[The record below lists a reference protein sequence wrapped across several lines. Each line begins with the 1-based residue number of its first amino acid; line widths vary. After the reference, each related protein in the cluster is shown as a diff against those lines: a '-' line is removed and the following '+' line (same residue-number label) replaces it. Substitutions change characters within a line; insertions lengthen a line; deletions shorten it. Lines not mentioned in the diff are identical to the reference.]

1 MSQFHFRD
9 DPKTLHTA
17 QRAGEAMRVDGR
29 DIAVRTVAPHAYVAT
44 AGARSVRVHA
54 VAHGDTVHLHLNGRA
69 WRIDRV
75 DPARG
80 AAGGAAGAAGD
91 SVAPMPGV
99 VIKHVASLG
108 AAVHEGD
115 ALLVIESMKLQMTIT
130 AGRDGV
136 VETLPF
142 AAGQTFQRGA
152 VLAHVGTGEGRA

>member
-9 DPKTLHTA
+9 DPETIHTA
-17 QRAGEAMRVDGR
+17 QRAGETLRVDGH
-29 DIAVRTVAPHAYVAT
+29 DVAVRAVAPHAYVAA
-44 AGARSVRVHA
+44 AGNRSLRVHA
-54 VAHGDTVHLHLNGRA
+54 VAHGDSVHVHLNGRA

-80 AAGGAAGAAGD
+80 AAGGAAGAPGD

-99 VIKHVASLG
+99 VIKHVASPG
-108 AAVHEGD
+108 AAVREGD

-136 VETLPF
+136 VASLPF

-152 VLAHVGTGEGRA
+152 VLAHVAAAEGRA